1 MMARPYEKPA
11 PAETGAGLT
20 EANHQPASSLSDHGR
35 AISELPFALHYAA
48 RRAVEFA
55 EIVFDMDRE
64 FEDGL
69 DWAGQ
74 VQARCDAPVDHLM
87 RCLPPGLA
95 DATRAEA
102 SRMLCYA

>member
-1 MMARPYEKPA
+1 MARPYEKPA

-20 EANHQPASSLSDHGR
+20 EANHQAASSLPDHGR

-69 DWAGQ
+69 DWAGRT
-74 VQARCDAPVDHLM
+74 QARCYAPYATLN
-87 RCLPPGLA
+87 RCLPPSLPEPV
-95 DATRAEA
+95 RRVAE
-102 SRMLCYA
+102 RMLAHG